1 MEANSKDMVENLY
14 AKIGVRPFINC
25 CGVRTVH
32 SGSLMLPEVKRS
44 MEEASK
50 HFVNIDE
57 LMARAGQRLAELTGA
72 EWGIVASGASAALC
86 HATAA
91 CVAAADPEKMLR
103 LPNTE
108 GLMNRVI
115 MLKAGRF
122 AYDHAIRMV
131 GVKILEVETR
141 DELLKALDERV
152 AMIALLGTQLSRE
165 QGPLK
170 LEDIAEITR
179 PLAIPIL
186 VDAASEHLRCPNPY
200 LTRGATMVAYSG
212 GKYLRGPQS
221 SGLLL
226 GEKAWVQAAWTNSSP
241 HHAFG
246 RTMKVSKE
254 EIIGVLTAVEL
265 WVNRRDLEAERRQC
279 EIDLTVIAEKVTS
292 VPAVSAY
299 IRDPESSTA
308 PVPRLEIQ
316 WNGSRIGLSGLEL
329 RDRLLSGE
337 PRIMLDDR
345 GATET
350 SVFILPFSLQENEAE
365 IVGSRIQEALA
376 AASPEVKS
384 EVPSPVRVEG
394 EWDVDIEYV
403 KGVSNHRLTLEQ
415 TDHELNGVHHTL
427 YHENRL
433 SGRIE
438 GARITIRSLHRFE
451 GTNLFYRFTGTA
463 DENTMEGTVQLGTS
477 GQSAPGALNQ
487 REFGEGKW
495 RARKRI

>member
-1 MEANSKDMVENLY
+1 MEANSKHTDENPY
-14 AKIGVRPFINC
+14 VKIGVRPFINC
-25 CGVRTVH
+25 CGVRTIH

-50 HFVNIDE
+50 YFVNIDE
-57 LMARAGQRLAELTGA
+57 LMEHAGRRLAALTGA
-72 EWGIVASGASAALC
+72 AWGIVASGASAALC

-103 LPNTE
+103 LPNME
-108 GLMNRVI
+108 GLKNRVI

-152 AMIALLGTQLSRE
+152 AMVALLGTHLSRE
-165 QGPLK
+165 EGPLH
-170 LEDIAEITR
+170 LEDIADVTR
-179 PLAIPIL
+179 PLEIPIL

-254 EIIGVLTAVEL
+254 EIIGVLAAVER
-265 WVNRRDLEAERRQC
+265 WVNRRDPAAEQKQW
-279 EIDLTVIAEKVTS
+279 EIDLSVIAEKVTS
-292 VPAVSAY
+292 VPAVSAC
-299 IRDPESSTA
+299 IRDPETSTA

-316 WNGSRIGLSGLEL
+316 WDGSRIAVSGLKL

-345 GATET
+345 GATTT
-350 SVFILPFSLQENEAE
+350 SVFILPYSLQPNEAE
-365 IVGSRIQEALA
+365 IVGSRIHEALA
-376 AASPEVKS
+376 AASPSAKS
-384 EVPSPVRVEG
+384 QPPPPAQVEG
-394 EWDVDIEYV
+394 EWDVEIEYI
-403 KGVSNHRLTLEQ
+403 KGSSKHRLVLEQ
-415 TDHELNGVHHTL
+415 TDHELKGIHFTQF
-427 YHENRL
+427 HENRL

-438 GARITIRSLHRFE
+438 GTRITISSLHRFE
-451 GTNLFYRFTGTA
+451 GTNLSYQFEGTVGA
-463 DENTMEGTVQLGTS
+463 DAIEGTVQLGTS
-477 GQSAPGALNQ
+477 GQSAPGPLNQ
-487 REFGEGKW
+487 SEFGHGRW
-495 RARKRI
+495 RAGKCK